1 MGRAATR
8 AADSDQLKA
17 HPDLT
22 LELGPYN
29 YKLLTEK
36 GSALLSVSNG
46 EEKTTKNL
54 EWAIG
59 DGRFGQTFVYRE
71 QAKYYESQLSFY
83 TRLNGLGTTT
93 GHMEPKTL
101 ETAAGGLTTPIMIH
115 QCFGCHSTASTTNS
129 KFDPDGA
136 TMGITCEACHGPGA
150 RHVLLESQV
159 GETGAGASDSIM
171 NPAKLSPWDSVDFCG
186 ACHRTTADAVLS
198 GLSNGA
204 GSVRMQPYRLQKSKC
219 WGTGDARITCIACH
233 DPHIQIVSDP
243 ASYDSKCFACHRSKT
258 NGKAHAAP
266 ACKVSTKNCVTC
278 HMPKVEVPGTYTT
291 FTDHW
296 IRIARQGTPYPD

>member
-1 MGRAATR
+1 MSEAKACAKCHAQKVASQTATSMRRAATR

-17 HPDLT
+17 HPDLS
-22 LELGPYN
+22 LQLGSYS
-29 YKLLTEK
+29 YKLLTGN
-36 GSALLSVSNG
+36 GSAVLSVSAG
-46 EEKTTKNL
+46 EERTSKNL

-59 DGRFGQTFVYRE
+59 DGRFGQTFVYRD
-71 QAKYYESQLSFY
+71 QARYYESQLSFY

-115 QCFGCHSTASTTNS
+115 QCFGCHSTASTTKS

-150 RHVLLESQV
+150 SPRPSRRSEGRKRGSP
-159 GETGAGASDSIM
+159 GSIM

-186 ACHRTTADAVLS
+186 ACHRTTADALLS
-198 GLSNGA
+198 GLAKGA

-233 DPHIQIVSDP
+233 DPHIQVVSDP
-243 ASYDSKCFACHRSKT
+243 ASYDSKCFACHRSKI

-266 ACKVSTKNCVTC
+266 ACKVSSEKLCN
-278 HMPKVEVPGTYTT
+278 VPYAEG
-291 FTDHW
+291 
-296 IRIARQGTPYPD
+296 